1 MYASP
6 EFTRR
11 RGNRRMKTQFG
22 KQFADLITEAL
33 ELQDLEM
40 EVERRRL
47 KVARMQYELEAV
59 IGIGT
64 RVTVPVVRTVQ

>member
-1 MYASP
+1 M
-6 EFTRR
+6 T
-11 RGNRRMKTQFG
+11 TTFG
-22 KQFADLITEAL
+22 KQFAALITETL

-47 KVARMQYELEAV
+47 KVSRMQYELEAV

-64 RVTVPVVRTVQ
+64 RVTVPVSRVVQ

>member
-1 MYASP
+1 
-6 EFTRR
+6 
-11 RGNRRMKTQFG
+11 MKTQFG

-47 KVARMQYELEAV
+47 KVARLQYELEAV

>member
-1 MYASP
+1 MST
-6 EFTRR
+6 E
-11 RGNRRMKTQFG
+11 FG
-22 KQFADLITEAL
+22 KQFAELIREAL

-47 KVARMQYELEAV
+47 KVSRMQYELESV

-64 RVTVPVVRTVQ
+64 RVTVPISRTVQ